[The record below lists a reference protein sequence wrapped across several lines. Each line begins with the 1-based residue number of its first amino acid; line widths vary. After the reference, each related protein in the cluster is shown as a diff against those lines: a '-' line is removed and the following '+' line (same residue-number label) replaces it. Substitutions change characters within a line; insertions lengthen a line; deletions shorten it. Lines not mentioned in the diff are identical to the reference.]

1 MDVFIRD
8 LFIFINKLIHNFRE
22 KKRLKKEKQKEKE
35 KEKEKGNSYAIHEQK
50 VDRSFEC
57 FIAQYLI
64 YRNNSLSNRKTNLLA
79 LK

>member
-1 MDVFIRD
+1 MDVFIRG

-50 VDRSFEC
+50 VDRVF
-57 FIAQYLI
+57 
-64 YRNNSLSNRKTNLLA
+64 
-79 LK
+79 

>member
-35 KEKEKGNSYAIHEQK
+35 KEKEKGNSYAIH
-50 VDRSFEC
+50 
-57 FIAQYLI
+57 
-64 YRNNSLSNRKTNLLA
+64 
-79 LK
+79 

>member
-35 KEKEKGNSYAIHEQK
+35 KEKGNSYAIHEQK

-57 FIAQYLI
+57 FSAQYLI
-64 YRNNSLSNRKTNLLA
+64 YRNNSVRNRKTNLLA